1 MMNASRRL
9 GISVL
14 AMLGLLAACG
24 GRRGP
29 DKPAPSSLTVTVVR
43 PSMQEIERE
52 LVKLQDES
60 LVSCQRDRLQGTNRF
75 YITTQG
81 KILIAR

>member
-1 MMNASRRL
+1 MNLRVAILTVLNDADLRGATL
-9 GISVL
+9 SVL
-14 AMLGLLAACG
+14 TPFTQAQSLGEAWT
-24 GRRGP
+24 R
-29 DKPAPSSLTVTVVR
+29 
-43 PSMQEIERE
+43 QEIERE